1 MTTTSAHPEREP
13 DSWRRSTASRWTR
26 RSTRPSP
33 RAFRYDEVTVPPRY
47 EIELLGAK
55 VKRKTVR
62 YRKGQR
68 VACKTW
74 RDFKDLEEKAR
85 TYGGE
90 VQFV

>member
-1 MTTTSAHPEREP
+1 MDTINGKPVDTTLYPTV
-13 DSWRRSTASRWTR
+13 TK
-26 RSTRPSP
+26 
-33 RAFRYDEVTVPPRY
+33 AFRYDEVKVPPMY
-47 EIELLGAK
+47 EVELLGAV

-74 RDFKDLEEKAR
+74 RDFGELRAKAQ

-90 VQFV
+90 VQFI

>member
-1 MTTTSAHPEREP
+1 MTTING
-13 DSWRRSTASRWTR
+13 
-26 RSTRPSP
+26 
-33 RAFRYDEVTVPPRY
+33 RAVDTTLYPTVTKGFQYDEVTVPPQF

-55 VKRKTVR
+55 VERKTVR

-68 VACKTW
+68 VACGTW
-74 RDFKDLEEKAR
+74 KDFELLREQAR